1 MSNYVVGTQLRLIAT
16 FTDVNGNLVDPTSV
30 TLYVKD
36 PTGSVSTIGNVIR
49 QSIGVYYFDY
59 SFVTSG
65 VFHYRYVGAGAVVAA
80 NEGTI
85 SIKKSDVV

>member
-36 PTGSVSTIGNVIR
+36 PTGAVSTIVGVIR
-49 QSIGVYYFDY
+49 QGPGVYYFDY
-59 SFVTSG
+59 YFVISG
-65 VFHYRYVGAGAVVAA
+65 VFHYRYVGTGAVVAA